1 MKTYGKSA
9 ISEFFDFAYLK
20 KPVIYYHP
28 NNDYHHSKSYFD
40 YDKMGFGSV
49 EMNDKSLI
57 NKIAE
62 YLENDCEMEDI
73 YKQRI
78 DQFFKFKDKHNSQ
91 RVYDWIKNH

>member
-1 MKTYGKSA
+1 METLSYKYFIILSS
-9 ISEFFDFAYLK
+9 INSVYL
-20 KPVIYYHP
+20 
-28 NNDYHHSKSYFD
+28 
-40 YDKMGFGSV
+40 
-49 EMNDKSLI
+49 
-57 NKIAE
+57 E